1 MYFTLFRKFTNF
13 FANFVSL
20 KGLFSLFKIIFYLL
34 SLYMD
39 YKSVLIQLFTKYF
52 GFPPS
57 SVNPLA
63 GAGSSRRYF
72 RLSGVNPA
80 NPDVH
85 AITVIGAYGDDKSEN
100 NAFACLDRVFVENNV
115 PVPQVLAMDG
125 TGTCYLQ
132 QDLGNDDLL
141 SYIKNKEDDSKRLA
155 GTGICESVMRILPEM
170 QLVGEQEWS
179 SFVAFP
185 PMKGRQTV
193 WDLNYFKYEFLKPSG
208 LLFDESALE
217 DDFESLRGRLDSIPE
232 ELLGFM
238 WRDCQSRNVMVY
250 DGKPFFID
258 FQGGRK
264 GPGLYDAVSFAWQSR
279 AGFTLERRLELVNIY
294 AEVFANRAKELR
306 GVSLSSECILKY
318 LPDIVLLRQLQT
330 LGAYGLRGLVERKA
344 QFVTSIPAAL
354 ANLRESVSL
363 GWLDD
368 YPTIKDI
375 AIRFSEMP
383 RFRPVLYDG
392 KLHVK
397 IFSFSYKKGYP
408 EDLSGNGGGFMFDC
422 RAMHNPGRYGEYKN
436 LTGLDQPVID
446 FLMERGEIGKF
457 MENVYSLVDPAVAR
471 YRQRGFTSLQIGF
484 GCTGGQHRSVYGAQ
498 HLAEHLAGIFPDV
511 VIELCHREQGNHQSF
526 FMGRN
531 YNYQRI

>member
-1 MYFTLFRKFTNF
+1 
-13 FANFVSL
+13 
-20 KGLFSLFKIIFYLL
+20 
-34 SLYMD
+34 MD

-80 NPDVH
+80 KPDVH
-85 AITVIGAYGDDKSEN
+85 ATTVIGAYGEDKSEN
-100 NAFACLDRVFVENNV
+100 NAFACLDRVFLENNI
-115 PVPQVLAMDG
+115 PVPQVLAMG
-125 TGTCYLQ
+125 GNGLCYLQ
-132 QDLGNDDLL
+132 QDLGNEDLL

-155 GTGICESVMRILPEM
+155 GNGICESVMRILPEM
-170 QLVGEQEWS
+170 QLVDEREWS
-179 SFVAFP
+179 SLVAFP
-185 PMKGRQTV
+185 PMKGRQTA

-208 LLFDESALE
+208 ILFDESALE
-217 DDFESLRGRLDSIPE
+217 DDFESLRDRLDSIPG

-238 WRDCQSRNVMVY
+238 WRDCQSRNVMVH

-279 AGFTLERRLELVNIY
+279 AGFSLERRLELVNIY
-294 AEVFANRAKELR
+294 ADEFANRARAVR
-306 GVSLSSECILKY
+306 GVSLSSECIHEY

-330 LGAYGLRGLVERKA
+330 LGAYGLRGLVEHKA
-344 QFVTSIPAAL
+344 QFVTSIPAAIE
-354 ANLRESVSL
+354 NLHESVCV
-363 GWLDD
+363 GWLNA
-368 YPTIKDI
+368 YPAIKDI
-375 AIRFSEMP
+375 AMRLSEMP
-383 RFRPVLYDG
+383 RFRPALHDD

-408 EDLSGNGGGFMFDC
+408 EDLTGNGGGFMFDC
-422 RAMHNPGRYGEYKN
+422 RAMHNPGRYEEYKS

-446 FLMERGEIGKF
+446 FLTDRGEIDTF

-471 YRQRGFTSLQIGF
+471 YRQRGFSSLQIGF

-511 VIELCHREQGNHQSF
+511 VIELCHREQGIFKTF
-526 FMGRN
+526 FMDN
-531 YNYQRI
+531 NFHQI